1 MDIFRDAIVKALEEK
16 KMTQRHLAEA
26 IGVYPSNLNSF
37 IKGASKMPVEDIEK
51 AIDYLGLEVVPKR
64 RHTVTIMDEGAEKVV
79 EVRNIKIE
87 L

>member
-1 MDIFRDAIVKALEEK
+1 MDIFRNAIVKALEEK
-16 KMTQRHLAEA
+16 KMTQRHLAGA

-64 RHTVTIMDEGAEKVV
+64 KHTVTIMDEGVEKVI
-79 EVRNIKIE
+79 EVRDINIE

>member
-1 MDIFRDAIVKALEEK
+1 MDIFRNAIVKALEEK

-64 RHTVTIMDEGAEKVV
+64 KHTVTIMDGGAEKVV

>member
-1 MDIFRDAIVKALEEK
+1 MDIFRNAIVKALEEK

-26 IGVYPSNLNSF
+26 IGAYPSNLNSF

-64 RHTVTIMDEGAEKVV
+64 KHTVTIMDKGAEKVV
-79 EVRNIKIE
+79 ELRNIKIE

>member
-1 MDIFRDAIVKALEEK
+1 MDMFRNAICKALKEK

-64 RHTVTIMDEGAEKVV
+64 KHTVTIMDEGAEKVV
-79 EVRNIKIE
+79 EVKGIK
-87 L
+87 LDL

>member
-1 MDIFRDAIVKALEEK
+1 MDIFRNAIVKALEEK

-64 RHTVTIMDEGAEKVV
+64 KHTVTIMDGGAEKVV
-79 EVRNIKIE
+79 EVRDIKIE

>member
-1 MDIFRDAIVKALEEK
+1 MDIFRNAIVKALEEK

-64 RHTVTIMDEGAEKVV
+64 KHTVTIMDEGAEKVV
-79 EVRNIKIE
+79 EVKGIK
-87 L
+87 LDL

>member
-1 MDIFRDAIVKALEEK
+1 MDIFRNAIVKALEEK

-37 IKGASKMPVEDIEK
+37 IKGASKMPVDDIEK
-51 AIDYLGLEVVPKR
+51 ALDYLGLEVTPKR
-64 RHTVTIMDEGAEKVV
+64 KHTVTVV
-79 EVRNIKIE
+79 NDGKEMEIEVRDINIE

>member
-1 MDIFRDAIVKALEEK
+1 MDIFRNAIVKALEEK

-64 RHTVTIMDEGAEKVV
+64 KHTVTIMDGGAEKVI
-79 EVRNIKIE
+79 EVRDINIE

>member
-64 RHTVTIMDEGAEKVV
+64 KHTVTIMDEGAEKVV
-79 EVRNIKIE
+79 EVKGIK
-87 L
+87 LDL

>member
-1 MDIFRDAIVKALEEK
+1 MDIFRNAIVKALEEK

-64 RHTVTIMDEGAEKVV
+64 KHTVTIMDEGAEKVV